1 MKDYNNALAYLAT
14 RADDLAPA
22 TRNLL
27 STVDSKGKSALKLEA
42 GEVYVAAEVPVGGGE
57 KEMLPSGIDRNPGI
71 TNFDG
76 NKLKDQR
83 NIIVKKI
90 QLGYDASQA
99 NSGKADVLKYANA
112 PSGDVLGAELRVSQD
127 GTMVYQAP
135 LSSFFPQGTA
145 QSVAELDVELDAYF
159 MLIEGKTTA
168 INVVFPASAQAHAT
182 NKEYLKATFKGW
194 ETKRR

>member
-1 MKDYNNALAYLAT
+1 MKDYNNALAYLST
-14 RADDLAPA
+14 RADDLSPA
-22 TRNLL
+22 TRALL
-27 STVDSKGKSALKLEA
+27 AQINDGKSSLRLDA
-42 GEVYVAAEVPVGGGE
+42 GEVYIAAEVAVSGGE

-76 NKLKDQR
+76 NKLNDQR

-99 NSGKADVLKYANA
+99 ASGKADVLKYASA
-112 PSGDVLGAELRVSQD
+112 PSGDVLGAELTVRQD
-127 GTMVYQAP
+127 GAIVYQAP

-159 MLIEGKTTA
+159 MLIEGKTTS
-168 INVVFPASAQAHAT
+168 VKVEFPASASAHAT